1 MYVNIANISNLI
13 IFIKKMRG
21 TTTCII
27 KRNKLIDK
35 ILLYVYKYC

>member
-1 MYVNIANISNLI
+1 MCMYLANMSNLI